1 MISEKLNTIEGK
13 AAQIVLAR
21 ILDLVPNAEGV
32 VNLKQEDVDA
42 LQAYVVEAAALS
54 PSDEDAIASAVL
66 LTSAA
71 AEKSGNDKFKSFASK
86 IAQAWEVISDETLGT
101 LEKITQSIAI
111 LFQTKKR
118 AIAKL

>member
-32 VNLKQEDVDA
+32 VNLTQEDVDA
-42 LQAYVVEAAALS
+42 LQAYVVEAAALN
-54 PSDEDAIASAVL
+54 PSDEEAIASAVL

-71 AEKSGNDKFKSFASK
+71 AEKSGNEKFQSFASK

-101 LEKITQSIAI
+101 LEKITQSIGI
-111 LFQTKKR
+111 LFQSKKR

>member
-21 ILDLVPNAEGV
+21 ILDLVPNAEGIIT
-32 VNLKQEDVDA
+32 LSQADVDA
-42 LQAYVVEAAALS
+42 LQVYVEDAAALN
-54 PSDEDAIASAVL
+54 PSDEEAIAAAVL
-66 LTSAA
+66 LTTAA
-71 AEKSGNDKFKSFASK
+71 AEKSVNDKFKSFASK
-86 IAQAWEVISDETLGT
+86 ISQAWGVVSDETLGT
-101 LEKITQSIAI
+101 LEKITRSIGI

>member
-32 VNLKQEDVDA
+32 VNLTQEDVDA

-101 LEKITQSIAI
+101 LEKITQSIGI

>member
-101 LEKITQSIAI
+101 LEKITQSIGI
-111 LFQTKKR
+111 LFQTKKSS
-118 AIAKL
+118 

>member
-101 LEKITQSIAI
+101 LEKITQSIGI

>member
-101 LEKITQSIAI
+101 LDKITQSIGI

>member
-71 AEKSGNDKFKSFASK
+71 AEKSGNEKFQSFASK

-101 LEKITQSIAI
+101 LEKITQSIGI
-111 LFQTKKR
+111 LFQSKKR